1 MLMVS
6 LIQKILD
13 LFYPLVRRVLDKT
26 TYYYAAC
33 GGGNLVLSWLL
44 FFVFFQFL
52 FQKQV
57 FYIEWIDYS
66 LSAYTLSSFLCFL
79 IAFGVGF
86 LLMKY
91 VVFTKS
97 ELKGRIQLFRY
108 GLSSLLTWFAH
119 WVILKL
125 FIEWLGFYPSI
136 ANVIS
141 SCIVVLISYLL
152 QKKFTFK

>member
-1 MLMVS
+1 MVK

-13 LFYPLVRRVLDKT
+13 FFYPLVSRVLDKN

-33 GGGNLVLSWLL
+33 GGGNLVLSWVL

-52 FQKQV
+52 FQKKV
-57 FYIEWIDYS
+57 FYIEWINYS
-66 LSAYTLSSFLCFL
+66 LSAYTLSSFLCFI
-79 IAFGVGF
+79 IAFFVGF

-97 ELKGRIQLFRY
+97 ELKGRIQLVRY
-108 GLSSLLTWFAH
+108 GLSNILTYFVH

-125 FIEWLGFYPSI
+125 FIEWLGIYPSI

-141 SCIVVLISYLL
+141 SCIVVLVSYLI

>member
-1 MLMVS
+1 MVS

-13 LFYPLVRRVLDKT
+13 LFYPLVSRLLDKT

-33 GGGNLVLSWLL
+33 GGGNLILSWLL

-57 FYIEWIDYS
+57 FYIEYINYS
-66 LSAYTLSSFLCFL
+66 LSAYTLSSFLCFI
-79 IAFGVGF
+79 IAFVVGF

-108 GLSSLLTWFAH
+108 GLTSLLTWFAH

-125 FIEWLGFYPSI
+125 FIEWLAFYPSI
-136 ANVIS
+136 ANVVS

>member
-1 MLMVS
+1 MVS

-13 LFYPLVRRVLDKT
+13 LFYPLVSRLLDKT

-33 GGGNLVLSWLL
+33 GGGNLILSWLL

-52 FQKQV
+52 FQKKV
-57 FYIEWIDYS
+57 FYIEYINYS
-66 LSAYTLSSFLCFL
+66 LSAYTLSSFLCFI
-79 IAFGVGF
+79 IAFAIGF

-108 GLSSLLTWFAH
+108 GLTSLLTWFAH

-125 FIEWLGFYPSI
+125 FIEWLAFYPSI
-136 ANVIS
+136 ANVVS
-141 SCIVVLISYLL
+141 SCLVVLISYLL

>member
-1 MLMVS
+1 MVK

-13 LFYPLVRRVLDKT
+13 FFYPLVSRVLDKN

-33 GGGNLVLSWLL
+33 GGGNLVLSWVL

-52 FQKQV
+52 FQKQTL
-57 FYIEWIDYS
+57 YIAWLDYT
-66 LSAYTLSSFLCFL
+66 LSPYTLSSFLCFI
-79 IAFGVGF
+79 IAFTIGF

-108 GLSSLLTWFAH
+108 GLSSLVTWVAN
-119 WVILKL
+119 WLILKT
-125 FIEWLGFYPSI
+125 FIEILYIYPSI
-136 ANVIS
+136 ANIAS
-141 SCIVVLISYLL
+141 SCIVVLISYLI
-152 QKKFTFK
+152 QKNFTFK

>member
-1 MLMVS
+1 MVS

-13 LFYPLVRRVLDKT
+13 LFYPLVRQVLDKT

-108 GLSSLLTWFAH
+108 GLSSLMTWFAH

>member
-13 LFYPLVRRVLDKT
+13 LFYPLVSRLLDKT

-33 GGGNLVLSWLL
+33 GGGNLILSWLL

-57 FYIEWIDYS
+57 FYIEYINYS
-66 LSAYTLSSFLCFL
+66 LSAYTLSSFLCFI
-79 IAFGVGF
+79 IAFAVGF

-108 GLSSLLTWFAH
+108 GLTSLLTWFAH

-125 FIEWLGFYPSI
+125 FIEWLAFYPSI
-136 ANVIS
+136 ANVVS
-141 SCIVVLISYLL
+141 SCLVVLISYLL

>member
-1 MLMVS
+1 MVS

-13 LFYPLVRRVLDKT
+13 LFYPLVSRLLDKT

-33 GGGNLVLSWLL
+33 GGGNLILSWLL

-108 GLSSLLTWFAH
+108 GLTSLLTWFAH

-125 FIEWLGFYPSI
+125 FIEWLAFYPSI

-141 SCIVVLISYLL
+141 SCLVVLISYLL

>member
-57 FYIEWIDYS
+57 FYIDWINYS

-79 IAFGVGF
+79 ISFGVGF

-91 VVFTKS
+91 VVFTES

-108 GLSSLLTWFAH
+108 GLSSLMTWFAH
-119 WVILKL
+119 WMILKL

>member
-1 MLMVS
+1 MVS

-119 WVILKL
+119 WLILKL

>member
-1 MLMVS
+1 MVS
-6 LIQKILD
+6 LIHKILD
-13 LFYPLVRRVLDKT
+13 FFYPLVKRMLDKT

-33 GGGNLVLSWLL
+33 GSGNLVLSWFL
-44 FFVFFQFL
+44 FFIFFQFV
-52 FQKQV
+52 FQKKV
-57 FYIEWIDYS
+57 FYIEWINYS
-66 LSAYTLSSFLCFL
+66 LSAYTLSSFLCFI
-79 IAFGVGF
+79 IAFTIGF

-108 GLSSLLTWFAH
+108 ALSSLVTWLAH

>member
-1 MLMVS
+1 MVS

>member
-108 GLSSLLTWFAH
+108 GLSSLMTWFAH
-119 WVILKL
+119 WMILKL